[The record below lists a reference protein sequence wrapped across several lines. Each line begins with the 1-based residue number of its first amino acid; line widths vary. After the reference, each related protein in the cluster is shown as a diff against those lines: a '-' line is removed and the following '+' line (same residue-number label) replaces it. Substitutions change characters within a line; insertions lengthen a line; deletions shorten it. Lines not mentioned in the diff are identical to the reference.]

1 MRKLFLSTA
10 LVVAVIGCGPGKLKV
25 VPALPAVD
33 IDTPLQAV
41 ATEIVN
47 EVGDRTKS
55 INEQLDQ
62 VSGQVGQLQTA
73 VDNAAEQA
81 EFRARANSP
90 LTTFA
95 APASKP
101 TASAGVGLKVD
112 KVLGSLTD
120 QGHQVQQ
127 TLNKA
132 EAVARQVQELILL
145 VQEVRAA
152 QAAYAGQQPGAIV
165 QQGPAGILGL
175 VSLILAIL
183 LKRSSKKNQEDKR

>member
-1 MRKLFLSTA
+1 MRKIFP
-10 LVVAVIGCGPGKLKV
+10 LVLLLAVVGCGAGKLKA

-33 IDTPLQAV
+33 LEAPLQAV
-41 ATEIVN
+41 AVEIRN
-47 EVGDRTKS
+47 EVGERTKA

-73 VDNAAEQA
+73 VDVAAEQA
-81 EFRARANSP
+81 EFRARASAP
-90 LTTFA
+90 LPTFA

-132 EAVARQVQELILL
+132 EAVARQVQELVALA
-145 VQEVRAA
+145 QEIRAA
-152 QAAYAGQQPGAIV
+152 QTAIAEQQPGTIA

-183 LKRSSKKNQEDKR
+183 LKRNSKQNKGK